1 MLPCVLGLLS
11 LGAVHGAPKP
21 YVGIYNASCWGPGF
35 SQEMCCNQ
43 AFSERGMAACWVD
56 GYSFEYCCPPP
67 LGVFRSSGAYVGH
80 QPHIYDKGFGP
91 ALVKFFQ
98 SRRATTVLDL
108 GAGAG
113 WYVQTLRKSGIRAGC
128 ADGNPSVRMVSE
140 KRCWHADLSE
150 DWDLGQ
156 RWSWVMSIE
165 VAEHV
170 PKAFEKTYVDNLDR
184 HSCEGLVIS
193 WAPPFQAAEGA
204 RKAAPQERRSH
215 CRCSKRWF
223 RTKQRLRQGVSNLPG
238 GRRRPCELEDA
249 GGSGSIAEAARLL
262 AQSKRDDLA
271 TRALSPLVDPT
282 ECHGL
287 RTAHRRAPRVPVKKR
302 RRPCIG
308 GPCPTGK
315 AAP

>member
-193 WAPPFQAAEGA
+193 WAPPFQAGGGHVNWKTQAEVEALLKPRGFWHNQSA
-204 RKAAPQERRSH
+204 TTWLRGHCHHWWIQRNVMVFERRTAELH
-215 CRCSKRWF
+215 ECR
-223 RTKQRLRQGVSNLPG
+223 
-238 GRRRPCELEDA
+238 
-249 GGSGSIAEAARLL
+249 
-262 AQSKRDDLA
+262 
-271 TRALSPLVDPT
+271 
-282 ECHGL
+282 
-287 RTAHRRAPRVPVKKR
+287 
-302 RRPCIG
+302 
-308 GPCPTGK
+308 
-315 AAP
+315 